1 MEVRWTSEQQKVIDY
16 RNRNIL
22 VSAAA
27 GSGKTAV
34 LVERIIN
41 RIAVD
46 KNPIDIDNMLVVTF
60 TKAAAA
66 EMRERVS
73 LAIDKKRLEDPENEN
88 LMRQSTLVH
97 NALITTIDSFCL
109 FVVQNHFSE
118 INLDPDF
125 RIGEN
130 GELTLLLK
138 DVMDEVFEKNYKKGN
153 EAFLTLIDTYSK
165 GRSDLI
171 EQIYSLKQDSEP
183 EKKTVMPRAKKKT
196 TTSK

>member
-1 MEVRWTSEQQKVIDY
+1 
-16 RNRNIL
+16 
-22 VSAAA
+22 
-27 GSGKTAV
+27 
-34 LVERIIN
+34 
-41 RIAVD
+41 
-46 KNPIDIDNMLVVTF
+46 MLVVTF

-138 DVMDEVFEKNYKKGN
+138 D
-153 EAFLTLIDTYSK
+153 L
-165 GRSDLI
+165 
-171 EQIYSLKQDSEP
+171 
-183 EKKTVMPRAKKKT
+183 
-196 TTSK
+196 